1 MEIVICESTEEA
13 ARRAARAVV
22 DALAVR
28 PQAVLALPTGNT
40 PRPVYAELVRLHAA
54 GGVSFARATVF
65 NLDEYLGLPAGHPAS
80 FRRFLSEALL
90 QHVDLPAQRAHAP
103 SATEANLDVAA
114 AAYERAI
121 AEAEGIDL
129 ALLGIGRNG
138 HIAFNEPGAP
148 FDSRTRVVT
157 LSDAT
162 RAANQPAF
170 GAEPVPKQAIT
181 VGIATLLEARRC
193 VLLATGAAKAE
204 AVAQAFEGVV
214 SEQVPASALR
224 GHPNLLAV
232 LDRAAASRL
241 TRSPG

>member
-13 ARRAARAVV
+13 ARRAAQAVV

-28 PQAVLALPTGNT
+28 PESVLALPTGNT

-54 GGVSFARATVF
+54 GEVSFAGATVF
-65 NLDEYLGLPAGHPAS
+65 NLDEYVGLPAGHPAS

-90 QHVDLPAQRAHAP
+90 QHVDLPAQCAHAP
-103 SATEANLDVAA
+103 SITGADLDAAA

-121 AEAEGIDL
+121 ADAGGIDL

-157 LSDAT
+157 LSEAT
-162 RAANQPAF
+162 RVANQPAF
-170 GAEPVPKQAIT
+170 GAAPVPKQAIT
-181 VGIATLLEARRC
+181 VGIATLLEARQC

-214 SEQVPASALR
+214 SAQVPASALR

-241 TRSPG
+241 TRSPA

>member
-1 MEIVICESTEEA
+1 MNRRRRRLE
-13 ARRAARAVV
+13 ARRRRSSSCSPF
-22 DALAVR
+22 DR
-28 PQAVLALPTGNT
+28 RRSLALPTGNT

-54 GGVSFARATVF
+54 GEVSFARATVF
-65 NLDEYLGLPAGHPAS
+65 NLDEYVGLPLGHPAS

-90 QHVDLPAQRAHAP
+90 EHVDLPPERAHAP
-103 SATEANLDVAA
+103 SATETDLDAAA

-121 AEAEGIDL
+121 ADAGGIDL

-138 HIAFNEPGAP
+138 HIAFNEPGAA

-157 LSDAT
+157 LSEAT
-162 RAANQPAF
+162 RGANASAF
-170 GAEPVPKQAIT
+170 GAAPVPRQAIT

-204 AVAQAFEGVV
+204 AVEQAFEGSV

-224 GHPNLLAV
+224 RHPNLTAV

-241 TRSPG
+241 THPAS